1 MTNPSPTTETAF
13 RVRYAETDATGV
25 VYYAHFFTYFEVGRN
40 EHFRQRGIPLAQLEA
55 EGFFEAIAEAQCAYR
70 RPARYDDPI
79 IVRTTTAE
87 LRRRAFRLEYQVQ
100 RQEEDGRRTL
110 LAEGYTVSLF
120 LDGEG
125 NPVELPERVR
135 AALGNR
141 T

>member
-1 MTNPSPTTETAF
+1 MANPSPTTETTF
-13 RVRYAETDATGV
+13 RVRYAETDAMGV
-25 VYYAHFFTYFEVGRN
+25 VYYSHFLTYFEVGRN
-40 EHFRQRGIPLAQLEA
+40 EHFRQKRISLAQLEA
-55 EGFFEAIAEAQCAYR
+55 EGLSEAIAEAHCVYR
-70 RPARYDDPI
+70 RAARYDEQL

-100 RQEEDGRRTL
+100 RQEGDGRRTL

-135 AALGNR
+135 AALGGG
-141 T
+141 